1 MIGIKYIGK
10 RETHT
15 DNIYGT
21 NLVWEPDQVHNVEN
35 GIAAKMLVHADVY
48 KDAKTVKG
56 EKEARAQ
63 EKQEEVE
70 EDPLKDVPLPSLDA
84 MDKNALQLFAQQ
96 HFGEQLDGRMTVD
109 TMRDRVAGLINSKG
123 RG

>member
-10 RETHT
+10 RATHT

-48 KDAKTVKG
+48 QDAKTVKG
-56 EKEARAQ
+56 EKEARAP
-63 EKQEEVE
+63 EKKEEIE
-70 EDPLKDVPLPSLDA
+70 EDPMKDVPLPSLDA

-109 TMRDRVAGLINSKG
+109 TMRDRIAGLINSKG